1 MDKVK
6 PTKLTRQERLDLALL
21 CRLVRSAKIELP
33 PELASLQDLSDAEYK
48 IRLHWNLLRGRREKT
63 LWRTKKLNR

>member
-48 IRLHWNLLRGRREKT
+48 IRLHWNLRR
-63 LWRTKKLNR
+63 